1 MGVRGLWNILAPVQE
16 YRPLAEL
23 SGEIVAVDL
32 SIWVCGDISTNQN
45 TPAVLK
51 LYLRYEFPQG
61 NLFFRTLNLLRQNT
75 VPVMVLD
82 GIAPA
87 FKANTILHRLTSK

>member
-61 NLFFRTLNLLRQNT
+61 SATARFCSQLVGVIQSSLL
-75 VPVMVLD
+75 
-82 GIAPA
+82 
-87 FKANTILHRLTSK
+87 